1 MAWHSG
7 KPADND
13 FLSASVQH
21 IRENFAELEPLQP
34 HVAEL
39 VDLTALQPHV
49 AELVDLT
56 ALQPHIAALLDSRI
70 VEHNLDLADPS
81 NGYYVRWENGLQV
94 CWKTGLLAQYN
105 NSNRLATG
113 WVFPAEFADADYSLS
128 LMPVWVSGDMATYS
142 TTGRGFYIDEA
153 TKSTDGVWIW
163 VLVGSA
169 ESGDTIHVDAL
180 AVGRWAES

>member
-1 MAWHSG
+1 
-7 KPADND
+7 
-13 FLSASVQH
+13 
-21 IRENFAELEPLQP
+21 
-34 HVAEL
+34 
-39 VDLTALQPHV
+39 
-49 AELVDLT
+49 
-56 ALQPHIAALLDSRI
+56 
-70 VEHNLDLADPS
+70 LADPS

-142 TTGRGFYIDEA
+142 TVGRGFYIDSTA
-153 TKSTDGVWIW
+153 KNTDGVGIW
-163 VLVGSA
+163 VLVSSA
-169 ESGDTIHVDAL
+169 NSGDTIHVDAL

>member
-1 MAWHSG
+1 MPWHTG
-7 KPADND
+7 KPAADD
-13 FLSASVQH
+13 FLSVSVQH
-21 IRENFAELEPLQP
+21 IRENFAELEPLHS

-49 AELVDLT
+49 AEFLNLT
-56 ALQPHIAALLDSRI
+56 TLEPHIAVILSSRI
-70 VEHNLDLADPS
+70 IDHNLDVPNPP

-105 NSNRLATG
+105 DASRLATG

-142 TTGRGFYIDEA
+142 TVGRGFYIDST
-153 TKSTDGVWIW
+153 TKNTDGVGIW
-163 VLVGSA
+163 ALVSSA
-169 ESGDTIHVDAL
+169 NSGDTIHVDAL